1 VAFLPLAVVQAMAVK
16 DEEEP
21 ECTGNTRVPDAIT
34 GGERITA
41 PCAVIT
47 YLTWD
52 TAARVRPGRNAPK
65 GTLFLRNS
73 G

>member
-21 ECTGNTRVPDAIT
+21 ECTGSIPAPAAIT
-34 GGERITA
+34 GGGRITV

-47 YLTWD
+47 YLTWA

>member
-1 VAFLPLAVVQAMAVK
+1 MAFPPLAVVQAMAVK

-21 ECTGNTRVPDAIT
+21 ECTGSTRVPDAIT
-34 GGERITA
+34 GGGRITV

-47 YLTWD
+47 YLTWA
-52 TAARVRPGRNAPK
+52 TAARARRDLNAPK
-65 GTLFLRNS
+65 GTLFRRNI